1 MRVLLIGGT
10 GHVGSYLLPKLIEK
24 GHEVY
29 VLTRDAGKIG
39 KIGKLG
45 AYGILGDIR
54 TPLLFKKLLV
64 L

>member
-29 VLTRDAGKIG
+29 VLTRDAGKIE
-39 KIGKLG
+39 KSENW
-45 AYGILGDIR
+45 A
-54 TPLLFKKLLV
+54 PMVF
-64 L
+64 